1 MANEVVESELP
12 GIEFVESPV
21 AGPGESASSGTT
33 GTGKPR
39 GRPKGTANKATLDQL
54 RTDLT
59 DFLVEGSA
67 AIAPL
72 SPLAMAVIDER
83 AERTANAVVTLAGSS
98 PRLIAALKKSVKAK
112 AAVDLAMFPIAISV
126 ALMVDYN
133 RLHPEAMM
141 AQKFGITEHYY
152 TAYPPQETHNGNG
165 GTPQAGNRSGL
176 FSE

>member
-1 MANEVVESELP
+1 MSDEVVESELP

-21 AGPGESASSGTT
+21 VENKAVATG

-59 DFLVEGSA
+59 DLMTEGSA
-67 AIAPL
+67 TIAPL

-83 AERTANAVVTLAGSS
+83 AERTANAIVILAGGS

-112 AAVDLAMFPIAISV
+112 AVVDLAMFPIALSV
-126 ALMVDYN
+126 ALMVDYS
-133 RLHPEAMM
+133 RMPPDAMM
-141 AQKFGITEHYY
+141 AQKFGVTEHYY
-152 TAYPPQETHNGNG
+152 AAYPPEESHNHNGHH
-165 GTPQAGNRSGL
+165 PAAENRSGL
-176 FSE
+176 FQ